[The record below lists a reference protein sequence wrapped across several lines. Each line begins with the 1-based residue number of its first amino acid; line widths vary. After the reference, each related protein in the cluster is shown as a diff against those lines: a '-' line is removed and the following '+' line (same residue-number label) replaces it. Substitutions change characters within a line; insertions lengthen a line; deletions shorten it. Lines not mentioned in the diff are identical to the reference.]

1 MSEEEM
7 RRKQEVEDEEDIDLN
22 KSVVRCERQTLHRL
36 PKTGALVFAFK
47 VRLAGYVSWI
57 QLTRTRPIS
66 IPYVS

>member
-7 RRKQEVEDEEDIDLN
+7 QRKQEVEDVEDVDLN

-47 VRLAGYVSWI
+47 VRLAGFGSWI
-57 QLTRTRPIS
+57 RLTRTRPTS
-66 IPYVS
+66 IPYVN